1 MPKEWARMRA
11 NPRLCGRRM
20 AEAIEHAHARGVRHR
35 DLKPANVKIT
45 RAGKMGHKKSDGAT
59 EG

>member
-20 AEAIEHAHARGVRHR
+20 AEAIEHAHARGVLHR
-35 DLKPANVKIT
+35 DLKPANMKIT
-45 RAGKMGHKKSDGAT
+45 RAGNVRLKKSDDAT

>member
-1 MPKEWARMRA
+1 
-11 NPRLCGRRM
+11 LCGRRM
-20 AEAIEHAHARGVRHR
+20 AEAIEHAHARGVLHR

-45 RAGKMGHKKSDGAT
+45 RAGKVGLKKSDGAT